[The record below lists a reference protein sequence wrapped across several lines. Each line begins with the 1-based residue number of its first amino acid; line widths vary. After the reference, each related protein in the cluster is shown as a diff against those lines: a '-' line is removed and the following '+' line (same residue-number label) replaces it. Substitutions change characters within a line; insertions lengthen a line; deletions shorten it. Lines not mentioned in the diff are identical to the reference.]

1 MSAFVLRCLVK
12 RLSEKETMTHSGSS
26 NSSEHMELG
35 SSPPQAHK
43 GKPRGRPP
51 QNYIWLDGEHGYVHV
66 ETGTPFDRDVQ
77 KVVLRS
83 RKTASERRRYWDP
96 TKDVRARRLLRCQ
109 SAKTK
114 AIRGVRTLDKWVSSS
129 QTGCVQTTKQ

>member
-1 MSAFVLRCLVK
+1 
-12 RLSEKETMTHSGSS
+12 MTHSDIATPSVL
-26 NSSEHMELG
+26 MDLG
-35 SSPPQAHK
+35 SSPQAHE

-51 QNYIWLDGEHGYVHV
+51 QNYIWDGEHGYVHF

-114 AIRGVRTLDKWVSSS
+114 ALRGVRTLDKWASSS